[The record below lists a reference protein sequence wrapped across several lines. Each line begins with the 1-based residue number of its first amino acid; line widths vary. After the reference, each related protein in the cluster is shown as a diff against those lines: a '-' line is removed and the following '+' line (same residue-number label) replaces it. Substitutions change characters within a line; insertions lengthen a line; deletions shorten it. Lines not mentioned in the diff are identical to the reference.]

1 MASSSPVTSSTV
13 TRGRPKYDNP
23 IYGER
28 NESGLYDSI
37 ANQIAGM
44 GPEALA
50 NIDYPDDITRHI
62 EDWSKN
68 HKYLNKDGNELKV
81 SIVGEVMGPA
91 LGTIIRAHG
100 NYFARDGDNFKPI
113 DDKTK
118 VKDVIALGIPTCATT
133 KMYNTCL
140 NQIVCVTQITEANAD
155 EDRRKGNSPTV
166 KLWTKTSIEGRQQHD
181 TMMVQLPVK
190 YAIPSAAGAP
200 RIRRTAKR
208 RLDDVDEEGAAAI
221 AKKEEVLEKPQLG
234 DIQIGAHYEPALL
247 PDFGGDYF
255 NLVKAKL
262 VQHDICDVNNNL
274 IPPWDLYDAL
284 KPGTLVLVLV
294 TLHCF
299 NMVDDGGKERKERK
313 IYQMNA
319 HSIRVLA
326 ESDEYVEPRTRPI
339 APTAANRVTASL
351 PARATAS
358 FNNFTIPV
366 AAKSVGSGV
375 ASPAGSQAGSSVGG
389 SSVTIGSGHEDGS
402 DDMVGVEEAGNK
414 KKSKRGKTV

>member
-37 ANQIAGM
+37 ADQIAGM

-155 EDRRKGNSPTV
+155 EDRRKGNV
-166 KLWTKTSIEGRQQHD
+166 RRQQHD

-190 YAIPSAAGAP
+190 YAVLLPCVTLAPTHISPDPLCCWSSQNQTHRETQAGRRRRGRRCRYRQERRSSREASAY
-200 RIRRTAKR
+200 
-208 RLDDVDEEGAAAI
+208 
-221 AKKEEVLEKPQLG
+221 
-234 DIQIGAHYEPALL
+234 IGAHYEPALL

-262 VQHDICDVNNNL
+262 VQHDIRDVNNNL

-375 ASPAGSQAGSSVGG
+375 ASPAGSQAGSSAGG